1 MYKMHRV
8 GEHMKRVLYIFFCLV
23 FLFAALWSGVNLFTA
38 LRSYEVADESYEELQ
53 QLVTAPTQSSFP
65 AVENAVETAAPVT
78 EELAEQAVEET
89 NSPQSS
95 VDFSALSAV
104 SGDVVGWIRISDSRI
119 DYPIAQGDDNVYYL
133 EHLLDGSWNGSG
145 TIFLDYR
152 CPADF
157 SGAHSIIYGHHM
169 QSGSMFAGLVNYKQQ
184 AYFEAHPTAFL
195 GTPMGDYSVEFFSGY
210 PVDTE
215 STAWELALDDPES
228 YEEWVEE
235 AISRSV
241 FTSSVRPQPG
251 ERILTLATCSYEF
264 ENARFVLHGV
274 IR

>member
-1 MYKMHRV
+1 
-8 GEHMKRVLYIFFCLV
+8 MKRLLYIFFCLF
-23 FLFAALWSGVNLFTA
+23 FLLAALWSGVKLFTA
-38 LRSYEVADESYEELQ
+38 LRSFERADESYEELQ
-53 QLVTAPTQSSFP
+53 QLVTAPTQPPS
-65 AVENAVETAAPVT
+65 AVAENAVETLSPET
-78 EELAEQAVEET
+78 EVPEEQTAEET
-89 NSPQSS
+89 PAPQSS
-95 VDFSALSAV
+95 IDFSALGEV
-104 SGDVVGWIRISDSRI
+104 GGNVVGWIRISDSRI
-119 DYPIAQGDDNVYYL
+119 DYPIAQGEDNVYYL

-157 SGAHSIIYGHHM
+157 SGVHSIIYGHHM

-184 AYFEAHPTAFL
+184 AYFDAHPTAFL
-195 GTPMGDYSVEFFSGY
+195 GTPLGDYSVEFFSGY

-235 AISRSV
+235 AIASSV
-241 FTSSVRPQPG
+241 FDSSVRPQPG

-264 ENARFVLHGV
+264 EDARFVLHGV